1 MARRSRAARRRGQ
14 RSGVRRRR
22 PCVREQALGN
32 GAIGLSACFA
42 SSGRFAGG
50 VTCLHRPAPG
60 DRTGLF
66 VHRGCGALEGTL
78 AGNGVSTARA
88 GLGGVDEP
96 AGPAPGALEMTGLR
110 PGRRQWTLRLFGGH
124 GIFLECI
131 LKQCPVLL
139 GDSHAWW
146 SEAEPALGSRC
157 ECRRGFPL
165 ARCAVHLPSGPVR
178 GLGGGAPCFKGCICK
193 ADQHQ

>member
-1 MARRSRAARRRGQ
+1 M
-14 RSGVRRRR
+14 
-22 PCVREQALGN
+22 
-32 GAIGLSACFA
+32 
-42 SSGRFAGG
+42 
-50 VTCLHRPAPG
+50 
-60 DRTGLF
+60 
-66 VHRGCGALEGTL
+66 
-78 AGNGVSTARA
+78 AGNGVSTAQA

-146 SEAEPALGSRC
+146 SEAEL
-157 ECRRGFPL
+157 RR
-165 ARCAVHLPSGPVR
+165 
-178 GLGGGAPCFKGCICK
+178 
-193 ADQHQ
+193 